1 MKGCNTMEENRYV
14 ATPGKTFLCFII
26 YRVVILI
33 TSGIVDFFVVS
44 VFLNFLMESVGE
56 DNILFKIL
64 TSLILLI
71 ASIPNFI
78 VVPLVRNFFIKLYPS
93 FTASSINALLYI
105 GFSYVLGMLFLQQQF
120 YNSLHATLTYVFY
133 LIIFAFYVILYFYY
147 KNKIKSHKVINED
160 NIYYADNKES
170 SDNYTE

>member
-1 MKGCNTMEENRYV
+1 MKGCKAMEENRYA

-44 VFLNFLMESVGE
+44 VFLNFLMESGGE
-56 DNILFKIL
+56 DGILFKIL
-64 TSLILLI
+64 VSIILLI

-78 VVPLVRNFFIKLYPS
+78 VVPLVRNLFIKLYPS

-105 GFSYVLGMLFLQQQF
+105 GFSYVLGMLFFQQQF

>member
-44 VFLNFLMESVGE
+44 LFLHFLIESGNE
-56 DNILFKIL
+56 DGILFKIL
-64 TSLILLI
+64 VSFILLI

-78 VVPLVRNFFIKLYPS
+78 VVPLVRIFFIKLYPS

-120 YNSLHATLTYVFY
+120 YNSLHATLTCVFY

-160 NIYYADNKES
+160 NIYYADNKENC
-170 SDNYTE
+170 DNYTE